1 MDRYTG
7 LHILPNDRRNTQQN
21 LELEARTKVKVSQ
34 IKELLSAY
42 SDDTE
47 LMIAFNDKENLSVD
61 DDQTWRK
68 AVEIYED
75 SEIYGFNDDCRWA
88 ISEAEGK

>member
-1 MDRYTG
+1 M
-7 LHILPNDRRNTQQN
+7 PNNRRNTQQN

-34 IKELLSAY
+34 IKELLSEY

-61 DDQTWRK
+61 DDQTWSK

-88 ISEAEGK
+88 ISEAETGGE